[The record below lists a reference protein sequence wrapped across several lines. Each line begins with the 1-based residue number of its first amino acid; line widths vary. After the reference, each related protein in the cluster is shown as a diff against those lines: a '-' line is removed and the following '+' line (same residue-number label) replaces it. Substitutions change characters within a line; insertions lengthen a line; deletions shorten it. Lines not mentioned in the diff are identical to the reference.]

1 MDRKKAETQKNTGVP
16 AKWGPWGG
24 SLLFH
29 LCVLLLL
36 IFCFQ
41 FRPGGRAAPG
51 QADTVAGIVLKKATD
66 SGTSYTDS
74 TGHEF
79 NETSP
84 DAVPSMEELLSE
96 SFSDAN
102 LSESLPNPAIGPSG
116 PTGPTMK
123 VVRGGNSQRNGTGG
137 GIGNGLGGKVKVDFF
152 GTEGT
157 GSKFVY
163 VFDRSASMND
173 YGGRPL
179 RAAKEQLLR
188 SLEPLTD
195 FQQFNIIF
203 YNEDF
208 TVWRPRE
215 LPFATEPNKESAATF
230 VRGKIATGGTKHYA
244 PLIAAIKLNP
254 DVIFFLTDGEEK
266 DALNPGQLADIR
278 RINRNGIQIN
288 AIQFGVGTER
298 TDRSFLRSLAAQNQG
313 QHRYINV
320 AELRE
325 NAP

>member
-1 MDRKKAETQKNTGVP
+1 MNRENDGVPKKAGVP
-16 AKWGPWGG
+16 AKWGAWGG

-36 IFCFQ
+36 IFFFQ
-41 FRPGGRAAPG
+41 FRTTGRAAPG
-51 QADTVAGIVLKKATD
+51 QDDAVAGIVLKKTTD
-66 SGTSYTDS
+66 TGTSYVDS

-79 NETSP
+79 SDASP
-84 DAVPSMEELLSE
+84 DSAPSMEELLSAE
-96 SFSDAN
+96 FSDAI
-102 LSESLPNPAIGPSG
+102 LSESLPNSAIGPSG
-116 PTGPTMK
+116 PTGPTLR
-123 VVRGGNSQRNGTGG
+123 VVQGGSAQLSGVGG
-137 GIGNGLGGKVKVDFF
+137 GFGTGLGGKVKVDLF

-163 VFDRSASMND
+163 VFDRSGSMND
-173 YGGRPL
+173 YGGRPF

-203 YNEDF
+203 YNENF
-208 TVWRPRE
+208 TVWKPG
-215 LPFATEPNKESAATF
+215 LPFATEPNKEGAATF
-230 VRGKIATGGTKHYA
+230 VRGRVATGGTKHYE
-244 PLIAAIKLNP
+244 PLIAAIRLNP

-266 DALNPGQLADIR
+266 DALNPGQIADIR

-288 AIQFGVGTER
+288 AIQFGVGSER
-298 TDRSFLRSLAAQNQG
+298 TDRNFLRTLAAQNQG
-313 QHRYINV
+313 QYQYINV